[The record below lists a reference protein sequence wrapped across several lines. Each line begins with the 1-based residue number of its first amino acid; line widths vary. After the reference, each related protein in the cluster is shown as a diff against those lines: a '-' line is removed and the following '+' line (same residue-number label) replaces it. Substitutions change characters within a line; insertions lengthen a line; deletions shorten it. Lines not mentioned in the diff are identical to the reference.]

1 MKSKTIFNWKCP
13 HCEHRNSASVA
24 MQFEMPRYYSA
35 EWECDECGKVSKL
48 EWSLT
53 VSGWPER
60 KKPPKL
66 RKRKQEKKKLKCKH
80 DWISSMDHPGGEL
93 YWKCKKC
100 NKTKSFTEQNY
111 KDENINITE
120 TYRNDLRRQGLG
132 IK

>member
-1 MKSKTIFNWKCP
+1 
-13 HCEHRNSASVA
+13 
-24 MQFEMPRYYSA
+24 
-35 EWECDECGKVSKL
+35 
-48 EWSLT
+48 
-53 VSGWPER
+53 
-60 KKPPKL
+60 
-66 RKRKQEKKKLKCKH
+66 
-80 DWISSMDHPGGEL
+80 MDHPGGEL